1 MSLKGTVSLVVG
13 GSGIVGSGIVGA
25 LLGSGAKCW
34 VSSRSDAKFQELQK
48 SLPASLLSQLEMRKV
63 NLCNESE
70 TQQLREEILRKEG
83 KLNNVVVSVGGW
95 RTDGKLSTVS
105 VDNYE
110 TALRDMTLPHF
121 VCYKTF
127 TKLLSEQPKSSY
139 VFITG
144 GSGEAKFFDPRAS
157 MLPVAASTVY
167 GLYRSAFTEY
177 KDNKNMSLIELRLFM
192 WIRKALDSKFD
203 QKKSQLEVGHDWVGR
218 LVPKLILKGKSDVYK
233 VTTRSVGD
241 QLFNTI

>member
-1 MSLKGTVSLVVG
+1 MVVG

-127 TKLLSEQPKSSY
+127 TKLLKTLTN
-139 VFITG
+139 V
-144 GSGEAKFFDPRAS
+144 KN
-157 MLPVAASTVY
+157 
-167 GLYRSAFTEY
+167 LYKTLTNI
-177 KDNKNMSLIELRLFM
+177 NK
-192 WIRKALDSKFD
+192 LDK
-203 QKKSQLEVGHDWVGR
+203 
-218 LVPKLILKGKSDVYK
+218 ILK
-233 VTTRSVGD
+233 TRNKPLNFVD
-241 QLFNTI
+241 